1 MRVVFRSSSL
11 IFTLLGI
18 VFNAPV
24 SRVREV
30 LRRGQAGR
38 VRIGM
43 PVADVLALFGKRGRP
58 AADGESIDVFLL
70 SSLQGRPDLSIATQ
84 NGLVSVIRVYSR
96 RYRTEDGIGVADP
109 VAELAKAYPIR
120 WLAES
125 VAEVES
131 LHMRFH
137 IGNKRIASIELS

>member
-1 MRVVFRSSSL
+1 M
-11 IFTLLGI
+11 
-18 VFNAPV
+18 
-24 SRVREV
+24 
-30 LRRGQAGR
+30 
-38 VRIGM
+38 
-43 PVADVLALFGKRGRP
+43 
-58 AADGESIDVFLL
+58 
-70 SSLQGRPDLSIATQ
+70 
-84 NGLVSVIRVYSR
+84 IRVYSR